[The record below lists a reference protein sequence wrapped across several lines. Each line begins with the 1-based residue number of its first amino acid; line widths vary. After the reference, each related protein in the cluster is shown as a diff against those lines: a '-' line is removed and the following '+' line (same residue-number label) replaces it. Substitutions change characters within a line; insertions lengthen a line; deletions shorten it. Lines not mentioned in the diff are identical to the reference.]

1 MKNRARIITAFLLCA
16 CLLVGVGYAP
26 VTGQL
31 LVTGTSTFN
40 GMSELTNEVKA
51 SVVFTG
57 GEAIENCTN
66 AGIVGT
72 TSKSADMTVVIND
85 AKGNAEKFTAV
96 AVYTIK
102 YDTTESYPEV
112 TFAVPN
118 ATVTETSGSTGKWGI
133 EAIFEDDDAEGAVS
147 GVIVGN
153 KVTLAP
159 GESVKVRVTVTFDN
173 ATGEIFKE
181 QSKATITVL
190 LDYNTIE

>member
-1 MKNRARIITAFLLCA
+1 MKNRRNMIVAFLLCA
-16 CLLVGVGYAP
+16 CLIVGVGFAQ

-31 LVTGTSTFN
+31 MVTGTSTFN
-40 GMSELTNEVKA
+40 GMGELTNEVKA
-51 SVVFTG
+51 AVVFTS

-85 AKGNAEKFTAV
+85 AKGNAETFTAV

-102 YDTTESYPEV
+102 YDTTEAYPEV
-112 TFAVPN
+112 TFTVPN
-118 ATVTETSGSTGKWGI
+118 ATITETSGSTGKWDI
-133 EAIFEDDDAEGAVS
+133 EAVFEDDDAEGAIS
-147 GVIVGN
+147 GTIVGN
-153 KVTLAP
+153 TVTLAP

-173 ATGEIFKE
+173 ATGEIFKD

-190 LDYNTIE
+190 LDYHTIE